1 MNKKEL
7 ILRSI
12 KIFDIAYIFSF
23 YAIAGFILSIILNK
37 IYIKYDRNKY
47 DKKST
52 FIILLE
58 ICFIFATIGIVVYMS
73 KNLFEKIPFPLDGIY
88 GYDHTKV
95 KEINTAIPLTYTILF
110 FSDGLRDKLYHISRR
125 YFSY

>member
-7 ILRSI
+7 IIRGI
-12 KIFDIAYIFSF
+12 KIFDIAYIFTC
-23 YAIAGFILSIILNK
+23 YAIMGFILSIILNK
-37 IYIKYDRNKY
+37 IFIKYDKTKY
-47 DKKST
+47 NKKST

-58 ICFIFATIGIVVYMS
+58 ICFIFALIGIIVYIS

-88 GYDHTKV
+88 GYEHKKV

-110 FSDGLRDKLYHISRR
+110 FSDGLKDKLYHISHR
-125 YFSY
+125 YFI

>member
-7 ILRSI
+7 IFRFI

-23 YAIAGFILSIILNK
+23 YAIMGFILSIVFNK
-37 IYIKYDRNKY
+37 IFIKYDKTKY
-47 DKKST
+47 DKKNT

-58 ICFIFATIGIVVYMS
+58 ICFIFSLIGIIVYIC
-73 KNLFEKIPFPLDGIY
+73 KNIFERIPFPLDGIY
-88 GYDHTKV
+88 DYKHIKV

-110 FSDGLRDKLYHISRR
+110 FSDGLKDKLLTISRR
-125 YFSY
+125 YFN